1 MSSSYILGNRVDA
14 LTLDGAVS
22 RVAQYIETGAPHQVV
37 TLNAEIAYR
46 AAHDARLQQ
55 IISRS
60 ALVTADGSGIIWAA
74 RTLGCPLPQRV
85 TGIDLLQALADAGA
99 RRGWRFYFYG
109 AAPGVAATAAAR
121 LKARHPGLEIA
132 GSSHGYLTAEEMPKL
147 TAAIKAARPHILL
160 VGLGA
165 PKQEYWIDAH
175 LQELQV
181 PVVMGVGGSFDVLA
195 GVVKRAPLWLQR
207 LNLEWLYRII
217 QGKRFKRALDLPKFM
232 LAVIQEARSKRQDRG

>member
-55 IISRS
+55 IIGRA

-85 TGIDLLQALADAGA
+85 TRGDHRADPAAAAGA
-99 RRGWRFYFYG
+99 VAFWELRR
-109 AAPGVAATAAAR
+109 P
-121 LKARHPGLEIA
+121 
-132 GSSHGYLTAEEMPKL
+132 
-147 TAAIKAARPHILL
+147 L
-160 VGLGA
+160 V
-165 PKQEYWIDAH
+165 E
-175 LQELQV
+175 
-181 PVVMGVGGSFDVLA
+181 
-195 GVVKRAPLWLQR
+195 
-207 LNLEWLYRII
+207 
-217 QGKRFKRALDLPKFM
+217 
-232 LAVIQEARSKRQDRG
+232 RSAKSKPE